1 LGVLAILFLAAGCL
15 FHPRGKHLANHFI
28 NEKLQNLPE
37 TIRWN
42 LKMTTNDSELSVSEV
57 LKRLEEI
64 KDDVKN
70 SNMKSIIED
79 LTNVYRVF
87 GVKSEGALDLK
98 YWNEIKSDFVS
109 LQRYLKR
116 QREKHENVKKV
127 LSTKDNALKLDM
139 INKGLEKLD
148 ILIEK
153 GQKYYDIVKQ

>member
-1 LGVLAILFLAAGCL
+1 M
-15 FHPRGKHLANHFI
+15 ANHFI

-42 LKMTTNDSELSVSEV
+42 LKMTTNDTELSVSEV

-109 LQRYLKR
+109 LQRYLRR
-116 QREKHENVKKV
+116 QREKHENV
-127 LSTKDNALKLDM
+127 
-139 INKGLEKLD
+139 
-148 ILIEK
+148 
-153 GQKYYDIVKQ
+153 

>member
-1 LGVLAILFLAAGCL
+1 
-15 FHPRGKHLANHFI
+15 
-28 NEKLQNLPE
+28 
-37 TIRWN
+37 
-42 LKMTTNDSELSVSEV
+42 MTTNDSELSVSEV